1 MYTGNTI
8 NGLIDLPIYSVLISL
23 YSKERPDYLRLSL
36 ESIFHQSLPP
46 NEVIL
51 VEDGPLTNELY
62 AVLDEYECSYSQ
74 LKRIP
79 LAINGGLGKALNEGL
94 KHCSNELV
102 ARMDSD
108 DVCFPNRFEKQV
120 KFMTE
125 NPDIDISGTW
135 IEEFENDIENKV
147 SIRKVPITHEE
158 IARYIGKRNPLNHP
172 SVIFRK
178 EAVLKAGS
186 YQSFLLFEDWYLW
199 ARMMV
204 NGCRF
209 ANIPECL
216 LHFRTS
222 LDVMS
227 RRGGMKYAKSSF
239 RFQKELHRLGLIS
252 GFDAVKN
259 GIMRGVVY
267 LLPNRLRA
275 LVYFKLL
282 RSK

>member
-1 MYTGNTI
+1 MILKYSI
-8 NGLIDLPIYSVLISL
+8 PPFSVLLSL
-23 YSKERPDYLRLSL
+23 YSKEQPEFLKQCLD
-36 ESIFHQSLPP
+36 SIFNQTLLP
-46 NEVIL
+46 NELIL
-51 VEDGPLTNELY
+51 VEDGPLTDRLY
-62 AVLDEYECSYSQ
+62 TIVNEYEKFHPE
-74 LKRIP
+74 LKRVK
-79 LAINGGLGKALNEGL
+79 LSVNVGLGKALNKGL
-94 KHCSNELV
+94 KLCSNELV

-108 DVCFPNRFEKQV
+108 DVCFPDRFEKQV

-147 SIRKVPITHEE
+147 SVRKVPTTHEE

-204 NGCRF
+204 SGCRF

-239 RFQKELHRLGLIS
+239 RFQKELYRLGLIS

-275 LVYFKLL
+275 LVYSKLL

>member
-1 MYTGNTI
+1 MP
-8 NGLIDLPIYSVLISL
+8 GLSILLSVYAKENAEFLEQSL
-23 YSKERPDYLRLSL
+23 V
-36 ESIFHQSLPP
+36 SIFNQTLIPD
-46 NEVIL
+46 EVIL

-62 AVLDEYECSYSQ
+62 KILDSYGGLYPQ

-79 LAINGGLGKALNEGL
+79 LSINSGLGHALNEGL

-108 DVCFPNRFEKQV
+108 DVCFPDRFEKQV

-125 NPDIDISGTW
+125 NPNIDISGTW
-135 IEEFENDIENKV
+135 IEEFENHIENNV
-147 SIRKVPITHEE
+147 SIRKVPTSHEE

-204 NGCRF
+204 NGCKF

-239 RFQKELHRLGLIS
+239 RFQKELYRLGLIS

-259 GIMRGVVY
+259 GIMRGIVY